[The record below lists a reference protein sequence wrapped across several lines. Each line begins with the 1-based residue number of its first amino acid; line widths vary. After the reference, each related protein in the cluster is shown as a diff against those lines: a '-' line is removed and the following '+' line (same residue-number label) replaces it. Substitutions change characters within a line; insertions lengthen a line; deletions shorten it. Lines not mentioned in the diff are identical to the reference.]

1 MRDSKLTLMFVGLL
15 AGAALPAT
23 GCFITTE
30 SDEFSDTDAGPED
43 DGSST
48 PTPGTCEIGAPSC
61 PCTNSGTCDPGL
73 QCVENTSVGASWC
86 LLPDCTG
93 ALGCECTAGGTCDP
107 GLLCA
112 DIGSDPGI
120 CVSDN
125 PCLDVDIGTES
136 CQCTQGG
143 GCDQGLTCVSGLCV
157 DLPDGTTS
165 GTTGEPPSTSTTG
178 DAGES
183 SSSSTGAGDTTG
195 MAETGSMP
203 TSG

>member
-61 PCTNSGTCDPGL
+61 PCTNS
-73 QCVENTSVGASWC
+73 
-86 LLPDCTG
+86 
-93 ALGCECTAGGTCDP
+93 GTCDP